1 MKRTVSELKADNQHA
16 AVAHDSTRT
25 DSYAKYVE
33 LRLNEADQAASESY
47 VRFSADEVFTRLKA
61 RIHR

>member
-1 MKRTVSELKADNQHA
+1 MKATVSELKTDNQHA
-16 AVAHDSTRT
+16 VASHDSARA